1 MFPDGIGW
9 LNVATLR
16 MDQQIGRPVLV
27 EFFDVCR
34 VSSLRTLPYVK
45 AWAAK
50 YPDLRVIS
58 VHSPGYPPSRDEDV
72 VRATVERLGI
82 EHAVALDQRL
92 AIWQLYGNEGWPG
105 RYLWDTRL
113 RLFEIHYGEGAYRET
128 EEAIQELLGVDAD
141 LVEPLRPE
149 DEPSAMLV
157 VPTPEQQGAY
167 SGPYEAGAV
176 WAVLEG
182 TGTIRVN
189 GEDHD
194 VAYTGAHELI
204 EHDIHTEGVLAL
216 EIGEG
221 VTCHA
226 TTFTPGLAP

>member
-1 MFPDGIGW
+1 
-9 LNVATLR
+9 
-16 MDQQIGRPVLV
+16 VLV

-58 VHSPGYPPSRDEDV
+58 VHSPGLEPSHDETV
-72 VRATVERLGI
+72 VRAAVERLGI
-82 EHAVALDQRL
+82 AHAVALDPQL

-105 RYLWDTRL
+105 RYVWDKQL

-128 EEAIQELLGVDAD
+128 EETIQELLGIEAD
-141 LVEPLRPE
+141 LVEPVRPE
-149 DEPSAMLV
+149 DDPSAMLV
-157 VPTPEQQGAY
+157 VPTPEQQGGY

-189 GEDHD
+189 GDDYD
-194 VAYTGAHELI
+194 VTYTGAHELV
-204 EHDIHTEGVLAL
+204 EHGVHTEAVLSL
-216 EIGEG
+216 DIGDG